1 MRVQGSGRLG
11 SFGQQALADSFNNLF
26 LVRNKRNK
34 LGRNSMFEI
43 AGKNKIAAV
52 LAPVGLVFGLASGA
66 AIAEDT
72 FATSAGTGMGVIVS
86 GECLNAVGGTAPEN
100 CVEAPP
106 PAPKMVD
113 GDADG
118 DGVPDSRD
126 RCPGTPRGA
135 RVNSDGCEII
145 DNVVINV
152 TADHFAFDSAELKP
166 KMKAELDTVVSRL
179 KGSKGNEM
187 LEVVGHTDSTG
198 PEAYNQGL
206 SERRAQ
212 AAADYLSSQGIDAA
226 DMTVRGMGES
236 VPVADNGTREG
247 RAMNRRVEILTK

>member
-1 MRVQGSGRLG
+1 LG

-52 LAPVGLVFGLASGA
+52 LVPVGLVFGLASGTA
-66 AIAEDT
+66 FAEDR
-72 FATSAGTGMGVIVS
+72 FATSAAAGTGVTVS
-86 GECLNAVGGTAPEN
+86 GECLKSVGGTTPEN

-106 PAPKMVD
+106 PAPAPKMVD

-118 DGVPDSRD
+118 DGVADSRD

-135 RVNSDGCEII
+135 RVNSNGCEII
-145 DNVVINV
+145 DNVMINV

-166 KMKAELDTVVSRL
+166 KMQAELDTVVSRL

-187 LEVVGHTDSTG
+187 LEVIGHTDSTG

-226 DMTVRGMGES
+226 DMTVKGMGEN

-247 RAMNRRVEILTK
+247 RAMNRRVEILTR